1 MILVITEEPKIHV
14 WHDVYLSVG
23 LLLRRRHKGG
33 IHLSAFT
40 RGFDHVSDA
49 AFTICGR
56 CPSKVI
62 STDNSPHLTFSFTWP
77 AC

>member
-1 MILVITEEPKIHV
+1 MILVITEEREIHV
-14 WHDVYLSVG
+14 WHDVG
-23 LLLRRRHKGG
+23 LLLRRRNKVG

-49 AFTICGR
+49 AFTKCGR
-56 CPSKVI
+56 CPNKVI
-62 STDNSPHLTFSFTWP
+62 STDNSSHLSFSFTWP